1 MEIEALK
8 ELVNEVQR
16 QKSERQNIELKSC
29 NGGFPKRIYDTL
41 SSFSNQDSGG
51 VIIFGMTDK
60 PSYEI
65 CGVYDP
71 EDVQKKIMEN
81 CKQMF
86 PEVRALITMCEI
98 NGKMIVAAEIPGVE
112 TVYRPVY
119 YAGVGRIK
127 GSYIRIGDAD
137 EPMNEYEVYSYEAFR
152 RRVRDDLRVVD
163 RAKAEMFDNEK
174 IEAYLKAVKQDKGN
188 LTGNVPDSDILEERI
203 KD

>member
-112 TVYRPVY
+112 TVYRLCIMLEL
-119 YAGVGRIK
+119 AG
-127 GSYIRIGDAD
+127 
-137 EPMNEYEVYSYEAFR
+137 
-152 RRVRDDLRVVD
+152 
-163 RAKAEMFDNEK
+163 
-174 IEAYLKAVKQDKGN
+174 
-188 LTGNVPDSDILEERI
+188 
-203 KD
+203 